1 MLKTSQQKYL
11 LCPTRQGLPPCVH
24 VSGTGTSMCILKS
37 RGALPS
43 PYPKAHNAG
52 FGQSEFDP
60 PRGVP
65 ASLRLLL
72 KCTKCIQKI
81 QELSPVSLQLTGTFL
96 SSDNTFA

>member
-43 PYPKAHNAG
+43 PYPKAHNAEHLRIWPIRIRSPQRG
-52 FGQSEFDP
+52 ASKSETT
-60 PRGVP
+60 
-65 ASLRLLL
+65 L
-72 KCTKCIQKI
+72 K
-81 QELSPVSLQLTGTFL
+81 VH
-96 SSDNTFA
+96 